1 MNDAVTIPDTQC
13 FDLEARDGVPYRI
26 FLAMPSSEPPA
37 GGFPVIYMLDA
48 NAGFATLVEALRRAA
63 VRPQG
68 TGIVPAVIVGIGY
81 PTDDIY
87 DRARRTL
94 DYTAGPSLEARSGG
108 DGTAP
113 RTGGRDAFF
122 AFIEQVLK
130 PEIARRCVIDPA
142 RQTLFG
148 HSLAGY
154 FVLDVLARNTPA
166 FSSYVAVS
174 PSIWWDEERLVA
186 GLADTRKAPVRLSIM
201 VGEWEQ
207 ALAPWQSERPEAFE
221 MKARRARR
229 AMVDR
234 AKGFAELASWA
245 LGPSATV
252 QFAVMPYEDH
262 ASILPIAVTRAL
274 RFVLASGSPPPNA
287 SVVSQT

>member
-13 FDLEARDGVPYRI
+13 FDLEARDGAVYRI
-26 FLAMPSSEPPA
+26 FLAVPADAPPE

-48 NAGFATLVEALRRAA
+48 NAGFATFVEALRRGA

-81 PTDDIY
+81 PTDGVY

-94 DYTAGPSLEARSGG
+94 DYSAGPSVEPPPGVGG
-108 DGTAP
+108 ALK
-113 RTGGRDAFF
+113 TGGRDAFF
-122 AFIEQVLK
+122 GFIEQVLK
-130 PEIARRCVIDPA
+130 REIARRCQIDPL

-154 FVLDVLARNTPA
+154 FVLDVLGRNTSA
-166 FSSYVAVS
+166 FSAYVAVS

-186 GLADTRKAPVRLSIM
+186 GLAETRKAPVRLSIM

-207 ALAPWQSERPEAFE
+207 ALAPWQRERPEAQE
-221 MKARRARR
+221 MQARRARR
-229 AMVDR
+229 AMADR
-234 AKGFAELASWA
+234 ARGFAELASWA
-245 LGPSATV
+245 LGPGATV
-252 QFAVMPYEDH
+252 RFSLMPDEDH
-262 ASILPIAVTRAL
+262 ASIVPVAMTRAL
-274 RFVLASGSPPPNA
+274 RFVLA
-287 SVVSQT
+287 

>member
-1 MNDAVTIPDTQC
+1 MNDAVTIPDTQA
-13 FDLEARDGVPYRI
+13 FDLEARDGALYRI
-26 FLAMPSSEPPA
+26 FLAMPRGEPPE

-48 NAGFATLVEALRRAA
+48 NAGFATFVEALRRGA

-68 TGIVPAVIVGIGY
+68 TGVKPAVIVGIGY
-81 PTDDIY
+81 PTDEVY
-87 DRARRTL
+87 DRARRTF
-94 DYTAGPSLEARSGG
+94 DYTAGPSAEATPGR
-108 DGTAP
+108 DGAAP
-113 RTGGRDAFF
+113 RTGGRDAFLG
-122 AFIEQVLK
+122 FIEQVLK
-130 PEIARRCVIDPA
+130 PEIAQRCTVDPA

-154 FVLDVLARNTPA
+154 FVLDVLGRNTPA

-186 GLADTRKAPVRLSIM
+186 GLAETQKAPVRLSIM

-207 ALAPWQSERPEAFE
+207 ALAPWQRERPEAAE
-221 MKARRARR
+221 MQARRTRR
-229 AMVDR
+229 AMADR

-252 QFAVMPYEDH
+252 QFALMPDEDH
-262 ASILPIAVTRAL
+262 ASILPIAMTRAL
-274 RFVLASGSPPPNA
+274 RFVLG
-287 SVVSQT
+287 